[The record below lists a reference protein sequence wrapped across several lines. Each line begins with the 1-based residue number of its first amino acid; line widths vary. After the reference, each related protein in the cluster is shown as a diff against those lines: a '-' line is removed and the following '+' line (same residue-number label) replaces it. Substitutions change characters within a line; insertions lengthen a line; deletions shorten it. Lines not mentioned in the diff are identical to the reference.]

1 MKSKFLGDVENP
13 KKAQLKKKKKSNN
26 VRAEKNTL
34 EREGEAARAS
44 LTGRRRDR
52 AGKPEQQ
59 KLPSSSPRPSKDS
72 VPGSG

>member
-1 MKSKFLGDVENP
+1 
-13 KKAQLKKKKKSNN
+13 
-26 VRAEKNTL
+26 L

>member
-13 KKAQLKKKKKSNN
+13 KKAQLKKKRSNN
-26 VRAEKNTL
+26 VRAGKNTL

-59 KLPSSSPRPSKDS
+59 ELPSSSPRPSKDS